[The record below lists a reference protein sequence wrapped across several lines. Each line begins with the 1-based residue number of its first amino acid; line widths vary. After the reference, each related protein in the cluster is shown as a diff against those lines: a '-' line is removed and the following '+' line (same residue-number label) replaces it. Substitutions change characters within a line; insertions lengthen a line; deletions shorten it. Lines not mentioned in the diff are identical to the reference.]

1 MQTTIINDITGLEF
15 VSDKGLWS
23 PKLSGNDGQDY
34 EYGKNALMTCL
45 YAILKSK
52 SPSMKDEKRLLAFCN
67 SVKGDGAAER
77 GFLDQCR
84 RVVTL
89 IEEDRINN

>member
-1 MQTTIINDITGLEF
+1 MQTTIINDITDLEF

-45 YAILKSK
+45 HAILKSK
-52 SPSMKDEKRLLAFCN
+52 SPSMKDEKRLLAFCG
-67 SVKGDGAAER
+67 SVKGNGAAER
-77 GFLDQCR
+77 GFLEQR
-84 RVVTL
+84 NRMVTL
-89 IEEDRINN
+89 IEQEDI